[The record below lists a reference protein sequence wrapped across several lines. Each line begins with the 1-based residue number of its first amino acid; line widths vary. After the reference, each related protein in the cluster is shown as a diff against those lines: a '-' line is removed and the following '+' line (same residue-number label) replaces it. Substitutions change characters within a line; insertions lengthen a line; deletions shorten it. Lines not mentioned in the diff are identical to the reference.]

1 MHWDD
6 FGQRIA
12 LSGLFR
18 MLMPFVFGTHKR
30 MKDLEA
36 RLKSIARSGL
46 PVLIE
51 GEAGTGK
58 EALAE
63 LLHRS
68 SGLDAPFS
76 RVICRKTRPSP
87 GTEAS
92 PAELALA
99 YLKSRGTVFLKNAH
113 LLSLAEQ
120 EQVVA
125 AMEESDSG
133 NSRYTAARVMSSAT
147 ESLEAMVSRRELS
160 SDLYHRLAVFRINL
174 PPLRERR
181 DDIPELFNQMTLAAA
196 NGDGAPPPPS
206 SKLLED
212 LMTYDWP
219 GNLRE
224 LENIARMYTLTA
236 GAEEIRVEVGNRS
249 RMKLSASAA
258 ERSGKSLKDQ
268 VKGASQKLESE
279 IILRTLEYHHWNRR
293 RAAETLQISYR
304 SLLYKMKSCNLRD
317 LATSAPEGR

>member
-1 MHWDD
+1 
-6 FGQRIA
+6 
-12 LSGLFR
+12 

-36 RLKSIARSGL
+36 RVGSIARSGL

-51 GEAGTGK
+51 GESGTGK

-68 SGLDAPFS
+68 SGVDAPFS

-87 GTEAS
+87 GTDAS

-99 YLKSRGTVFLKNAH
+99 YLKKHGTVFLKNAH
-113 LLSLAEQ
+113 FLSLAEQ

-125 AMEESDSG
+125 SMEESTDSG
-133 NSRYTAARVMSSAT
+133 NSSRAAARVMSSAT

-181 DDIPELFNQMTLAAA
+181 EDIPELFSQMILAAA
-196 NGDGAPPPPS
+196 NGDGAPPQPS
-206 SKLLED
+206 SRLLEG

-224 LENIARMYTLTA
+224 LQNIARMYTLTA
-236 GAEEIRVEVGNRS
+236 GSEEIMAEVGNRS
-249 RMKLSASAA
+249 RVILSASPAG
-258 ERSGKSLKDQ
+258 RNGKSLKDQ

-317 LATSAPEGR
+317 LATSTLEGK